1 MDLYFIEYELRNER
15 NYPKITKELESYG
28 AVRVLNSYW
37 CFKRSNT
44 STKDLRDHFQKF
56 IDSDDALMVTKVTG
70 WASSGTLSNPKKI

>member
-44 STKDLRDHFQKF
+44 SCKDLRDHFQKF
-56 IDSDDALMVTKVTG
+56 IDSDDAIMVTAVTG
-70 WASSGTLSNPKKI
+70 WASSRTLSNPKKI